1 MQPNLFDEETSD
13 SKIKQDNRIPNL
25 INQLTN
31 DLIHY
36 NYYYHSLDESLI
48 SDEEYDKLFRK
59 LQDLEQQYPEYK
71 RSDSPTSIVGY
82 APLAKFKQIQHATPM
97 LSLNNI
103 FSDMDSPDI
112 ETRHKEL
119 LQFNKRTSEEIN
131 IPADLVTYVASP
143 KYDGVALSLTYI
155 DGILTQAVT
164 RGDGFV
170 GEDVT
175 LNARTIKSI
184 PIQLNISPPPKLLE
198 VRGEV
203 LIKTSDFLQLNKQQL
218 KQKLKPFANPRNAT
232 AGSLRQLD
240 SNITATRP
248 LSFFAYSIALLKSK
262 SIPKS
267 FFEELELLI
276 NAGFSTGQWNKVC
289 HGTEDLINYY
299 EDMLKNRASMPFGI
313 DGVVYKIDNINQQNE
328 LGFVLRA
335 PKFAIAHK
343 FPAAEAESQIIDIQT
358 QVGRTGA
365 LTPVAKLHPTLV
377 GGVMVSNASLH
388 NYEEIKRKDI
398 KIGDFVMIRR
408 AGDVIPE
415 VARVVTTKRHHANVK
430 EFIAPNTCPVCG
442 SHLNTIEGETVIR
455 CSGGL
460 YCSAQKKQAITHFA
474 SKLALNI
481 DGLGEKVV
489 EQLVD
494 DDLIT
499 HITDLYRLKYNDLIG
514 LERFG
519 KKKSENILAAIEKSK
534 STTFARLIYALGIR
548 HVGES
553 TAKSLALYFGNLDRL
568 QQATCEDLYNINDIG
583 EVVAKSVVDFFAE
596 PHNQMIIK
604 QLIDLG
610 VTYEPIIKSVPKLS
624 ALTGKTFVLTGT
636 LPTMHRD
643 QAKLLIENHGGKV
656 TGSVSKNT
664 DYVVAGSDS
673 GNKLIRAQ
681 KLKVKIIDETGFLS
695 LIAEVNKDE

>member
-1 MQPNLFDEETSD
+1 MQPDLFDEETSN
-13 SKIKQDNRIPNL
+13 SKIEQDNKIPNL

-48 SDEEYDKLFRK
+48 SDEEYDKLFRQ
-59 LQDLEQQYPEYK
+59 LQELEQQHPEYK
-71 RSDSPTSIVGY
+71 RGNSPTNIVGY

-131 IPADLVTYVASP
+131 IPADAVTYVASP
-143 KYDGVALSLTYI
+143 KYDGVALSLTYV

-203 LIKTSDFLQLNKQQL
+203 LIKTTDFLQLNKQQL
-218 KQKLKPFANPRNAT
+218 KKELKPFANPRNAT

-248 LSFFAYSIALLKSK
+248 LSFFAYSIARLESTNT
-262 SIPKS
+262 PKS
-267 FFEELELLI
+267 FFEELELLVS
-276 NAGFSTGQWNKVC
+276 AGFSTGQWNKVC
-289 HGTEDLINYY
+289 HGANDLINYY
-299 EDMLKNRASMPFGI
+299 EDTLKNRAGMPFGI
-313 DGVVYKIDNINQQNE
+313 DGVVYKIDSINQQNE

-343 FPAAEAESQIIDIQT
+343 FPADEAESQIIDIQT

-377 GGVMVSNASLH
+377 GGVMVANASLH

-415 VARVVTTKRHHANVK
+415 VARVVTSKRHTNVK
-430 EFIAPNTCPVCG
+430 EFIAPTACPVCG
-442 SHLNTIEGETVIR
+442 SHLNMIEGETIIR

-494 DDLIT
+494 AGLIT
-499 HITDLYRLKYNDLIG
+499 HITDLYQLKYDDLTP

-534 STTFARLIYALGIR
+534 STTLSKLIYALGIR

-553 TAKSLALYFGNLDRL
+553 TAKSLAMYFGNLDLL
-568 QQATCEDLYNINDIG
+568 QQASCDDLYNINDIG

-610 VTYEPIIKSVPKLS
+610 VTYEPIVKSTPTLS
-624 ALTGKTFVLTGT
+624 VITGKTFVLTGT
-636 LPTMHRD
+636 LPTLTRD
-643 QAKLLIENHGGKV
+643 QAKLLIETNGGKV

-664 DYVVAGSDS
+664 DYVLAGSDS
-673 GNKLIRAQ
+673 GSKLIRAQ
-681 KLKVKIIDETGFLS
+681 ELKVKIIDETEFLN
-695 LIAEVNKDE
+695 LLQEMPEHE